1 MIAVNELQTM
11 KCNKRQILEPLTI
24 LLSPFAPHITEEL
37 WHMLGHDSSIYN
49 AAYPDYDESYLV
61 ENTFEYPVSF
71 NGKMRFKIN
80 LPVDMPQAEIE
91 QKVLKH
97 EKAQKWLEGK
107 SVRKFIVVPKRIIN
121 VVIG

>member
-37 WHMLGHDSSIYN
+37 WHLLGHDSSIYN
-49 AAYPDYDESYLV
+49 TVYPDYDESYLV

-71 NGKMRFKIN
+71 NGKMRFKID
-80 LPVDMPQAEIE
+80 LPVDMPQTEIE
-91 QKVLKH
+91 QEVLKH

-121 VVIG
+121 VVVG